1 MMKKLLL
8 SLFVVASLI
17 ACKDNPV
24 AEKIKETKQN
34 VKNTNN
40 AIKEMKN
47 VQEDMEKLQ
56 ETEPLT
62 NEDLKEWLPDEINGM
77 KRISY
82 KAGQMGVIQIASIEA
97 VYANEDKS
105 KKFKIEVIDGA
116 GPMGASAT
124 MGMRMVLSQDLEE
137 ETESK
142 TRRTAKRD
150 GVKVIEEYRKNNNN
164 STIEFMQDERF
175 YIKGTG
181 TNMDLDETWDNLEE
195 MDPDKLI

>member
-1 MMKKLLL
+1 MVCL
-8 SLFVVASLI
+8 S

-40 AIKEMKN
+40 AVKEMKN
-47 VQEDMEKLQ
+47 VQKDIEKLQ

-62 NEDLKEWLPDEINGM
+62 NEDLKGWLPEEVNGM

-82 KAGQMGVIQIASIEA
+82 KAGHMGVLQIASIEA
-97 VYANEDKS
+97 VYVNEDKS
-105 KKFKIEVIDGA
+105 KKFKVEVIDGA
-116 GPMGASAT
+116 GAMGASAT
-124 MGMRMVLSQDLEE
+124 MGMRMVMSQEFEE
-137 ETESK
+137 ESETK

-181 TNMDLDETWDNLEE
+181 TNMDLDETWNAIEEMKADNL
-195 MDPDKLI
+195 I